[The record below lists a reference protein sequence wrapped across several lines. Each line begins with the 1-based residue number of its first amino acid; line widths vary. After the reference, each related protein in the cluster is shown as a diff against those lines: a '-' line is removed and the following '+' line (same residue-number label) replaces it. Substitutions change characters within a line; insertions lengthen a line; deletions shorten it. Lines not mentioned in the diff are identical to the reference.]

1 MIGFRPLFVAFLRAE
16 ALGHV
21 VIMLYVCSLLLPA
34 IFLFSILFIA
44 MIRQN
49 GYVFTGGPGAGKT
62 SVITALAAKGFP
74 VVPESGRQIIQEQV
88 ASGGTALPWADKEL
102 FRDRMLAAALQDFE
116 QQPGN
121 GQPVFFDR
129 GIPDLIGYSVLENL
143 PVPAVLEEYAATL
156 RYHPRVFIF
165 PPWEEIYQGDTE
177 RKQDYATA
185 VATYDAMQAAYTA
198 YGYEL
203 LVVPFASVTGRVAFV
218 LANL

>member
-1 MIGFRPLFVAFLRAE
+1 
-16 ALGHV
+16 
-21 VIMLYVCSLLLPA
+21 
-34 IFLFSILFIA
+34 

-62 SVITALAAKGFP
+62 SVITALAAKGFA

-88 ASGGTALPWADKEL
+88 ASGGAALPWADKTL
-102 FRDRMLAAALQDFE
+102 FRDRMLAAALHDFE
-116 QQPGN
+116 QQPAD

-129 GIPDLIGYSVLENL
+129 GIPDLIGYSSLENL
-143 PVPAVLEEYAATL
+143 PVPVVLQEYAATW

-185 VATYDAMQAAYTA
+185 VATYEAMQAAYTGN
-198 YGYEL
+198 GYEL
-203 LVVPFASVTGRVAFV
+203 VTVPCTGVADRVAFI
-218 LANL
+218 LDNL